1 MSTAAAKRS
10 SRPPRS
16 SSPSISPPNA
26 SASTEKQPQIS
37 HLPTPTVQTTDS
49 ASMTANKT
57 LQALLEEHGDK
68 EEFCSNAALPE
79 H

>member
-1 MSTAAAKRS
+1 
-10 SRPPRS
+10 
-16 SSPSISPPNA
+16 
-26 SASTEKQPQIS
+26 
-37 HLPTPTVQTTDS
+37 
-49 ASMTANKT
+49 MTANKT